1 MKILEVFAAIF
12 LVIALIDA
20 KRRQSGSN
28 RQSRNSRLGR
38 SGTSKTEDTS
48 DSQVRTAIL
57 LGTVFGASSWKS
69 RSNYKNKGE
78 LPQICHNDKYD
89 ITEFGRNWTI
99 SYEGRFVCPTDDT
112 MGDGES
118 ICCGQKG
125 QQYCCNFWEK
135 IKSYGVGPIVG
146 IVIGIIA
153 FVALVFVLTFCLI
166 KNSKALRC
174 LIKMNNAVSE

>member
-1 MKILEVFAAIF
+1 MNNLT
-12 LVIALIDA
+12 DA
-20 KRRQSGSN
+20 Y
-28 RQSRNSRLGR
+28 
-38 SGTSKTEDTS
+38 
-48 DSQVRTAIL
+48 V
-57 LGTVFGASSWKS
+57 
-69 RSNYKNKGE
+69 
-78 LPQICHNDKYD
+78 
-89 ITEFGRNWTI
+89 

-135 IKSYGVGPIVG
+135 IKSYGGGPIVG

-166 KNSKALRC
+166 KNRKTLRL
-174 LIKMNNAVSE
+174 LIKMNDAVSE

>member
-69 RSNYKNKGE
+69 RSNYKDKGE
-78 LPQICHNDKYD
+78 LPQICYNDKYD
-89 ITEFGRNWTI
+89 MNNLDDAYV

-118 ICCGQKG
+118 ICCGQEG

-174 LIKMNNAVSE
+174 LIKMNDAVSE